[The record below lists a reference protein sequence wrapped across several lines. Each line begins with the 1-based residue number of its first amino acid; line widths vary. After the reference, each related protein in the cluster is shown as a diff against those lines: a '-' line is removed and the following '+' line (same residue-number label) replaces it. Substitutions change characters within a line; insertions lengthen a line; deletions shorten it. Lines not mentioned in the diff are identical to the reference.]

1 MFARICDMKVLL
13 SIAIVGLLA
22 DLPLTARLVSGPTPQ
37 VELRNAGTQPVNA
50 WAFAVTSPN
59 ASGGIHREFHSAD
72 VYLSEVTSG
81 LQGAAPH
88 LNRLMPGESRTM
100 QVDAAPAGASV
111 QVTAIVLDDNT
122 AIGDEQTI
130 ASFFEKRV
138 VERDQLKRVVD
149 AFNAVLPST
158 HGTSA
163 LEELQRRFAASS
175 ADADS
180 VPHRSAREAVGAW
193 LQRANTA
200 TSDELDASARTY
212 AAFVAKQYE
221 VAAKH
226 ATRTR

>member
-1 MFARICDMKVLL
+1 MILFLSLL
-13 SIAIVGLLA
+13 VAALLA
-22 DLPLTARLVSGPTPQ
+22 PELPLTARLISGPPPQ
-37 VELRNAGTQPVNA
+37 VELRNVGTQPVNA

-88 LNRLMPGESRTM
+88 LNRLMPGESRTAP
-100 QVDAAPAGASV
+100 VDAAPVGASV
-111 QVTAIVLDDNT
+111 QVTALVLDDNI
-122 AIGDEQTI
+122 AVGDEQTI

-138 VERDQLKRVVD
+138 VERDQLKRVLD
-149 AFNAVLPST
+149 AFNAVLPSM
-158 HGTSA
+158 HGTAA
-163 LEELQRRFAASS
+163 LQELQKRFAPAG

-180 VPHRSAREAVGAW
+180 VPHRSAREAVNAW
-193 LQRANTA
+193 LQRRTA
-200 TSDELDASARTY
+200 TSDELDASVRTY

-226 ATRTR
+226 AVRAGG